1 MIINKKAVKVF
12 SDSHSEI
19 VKAMPFW
26 ISQTKNHIVKYRHD
40 FGDLH
45 FIWTFRDEEIESE
58 IVQECLRR
66 ASIFKGGSFV
76 AYCSEYVPQEAAR
89 RLSKQLAK
97 MSREIPFSA
106 ITPEGY
112 EDTAENYVESH
123 VVSNWMWDAG
133 KVRGPDRW
141 TSSNDGVDVLL
152 ENADEADR
160 KAMYLVLGGASIREA
175 AEKVGVD
182 HATLLRRFAKYR
194 KALRK

>member
-1 MIINKKAVKVF
+1 MNKNAVKVF
-12 SDSHSEI
+12 SDNHSEI

-26 ISQTKNHIVKYRHD
+26 ISQTKNRIVKYHHD
-40 FGDLH
+40 FGSLH
-45 FIWTFRDEEIESE
+45 FAWTFRDEEIESE

-123 VVSNWMWDAG
+123 AVSKGLWDVKKA
-133 KVRGPDRW
+133 RRPD
-141 TSSNDGVDVLL
+141 
-152 ENADEADR
+152 
-160 KAMYLVLGGASIREA
+160 
-175 AEKVGVD
+175 
-182 HATLLRRFAKYR
+182 H
-194 KALRK
+194 